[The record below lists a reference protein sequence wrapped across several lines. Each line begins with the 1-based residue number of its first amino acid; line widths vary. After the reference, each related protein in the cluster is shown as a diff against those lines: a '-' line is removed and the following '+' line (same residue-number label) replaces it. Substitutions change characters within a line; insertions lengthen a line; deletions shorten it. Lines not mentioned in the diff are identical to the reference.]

1 MTESSTLA
9 ASGDPPRRARFGVFE
24 LDLAA
29 GELHRDGVRVK
40 LQEQPF
46 RLLAIRL
53 ERPGEIVTREELRER
68 LWPAEFVD
76 FDHGLNTAVR
86 KLRTALDDT
95 ADNPRFIETL
105 ARRGYRFIAP
115 VSWAAGVA
123 PALPVAEKK
132 SSWSLWLLPLIAA
145 AVIVAAGVVLFRRA
159 PASGIQAVA
168 VLPFV
173 NAERQNEHVSDGLT
187 EVLIDTL

>member
-53 ERPGEIVTREELRER
+53 ERPGQIATREELRER

-115 VSWAAGVA
+115 VSWNGDTVIAASE
-123 PALPVAEKK
+123 PSPRRR
-132 SSWSLWLLPLIAA
+132 LLPIVIAA
-145 AVIVAAGVVLFRRA
+145 AVLLMVIAGALIFRQMQARRA
-159 PASGIQAVA
+159 PTIWAVA
-168 VLPFV
+168 VLPFT
-173 NAERQNEHVSDGLT
+173 NDHAQTAHV
-187 EVLIDTL
+187 